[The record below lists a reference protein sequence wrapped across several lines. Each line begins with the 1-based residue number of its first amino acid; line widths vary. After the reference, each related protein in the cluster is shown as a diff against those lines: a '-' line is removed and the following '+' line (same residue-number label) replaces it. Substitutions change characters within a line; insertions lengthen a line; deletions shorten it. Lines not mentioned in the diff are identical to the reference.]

1 MVDCAVTE
9 SASATAGDDTV
20 GALPCAAVSDSI
32 SVQDMHDCAEDSQY
46 CVMHHTR

>member
-9 SASATAGDDTV
+9 SASATAGDDTA

-32 SVQDMHDCAEDSQY
+32 SVQDTCERADDSQH
-46 CVMHHTR
+46 CMKEHTR